1 MKAVPFAFAAALV
14 AVAVPTQ
21 AQTVEHQIRR
31 EPKLAYTMQQTPT
44 FNVSGPKDKRV
55 TPLEWLE
62 VEVELD
68 LETVRKSGF
77 LDELT
82 GTFYIALKDV
92 ETNKTIVLEDKI
104 TFIDVNARDKKAWL
118 VAYVSPAT
126 LAKTLNKEKPSVNDI
141 FAVAVSVSGPGIKEE
156 ATGTSPGSPKD
167 WWKSTALTR
176 KNGFILPKS
185 KTVFAPLWG
194 DRHPLTKD

>member
-1 MKAVPFAFAAALV
+1 MLKRTLFCILLAGSCGLMSAAQAEQFIYKWTDEQGQPKYSELPPPAGVP
-14 AVAVPTQ
+14 
-21 AQTVEHQIRR
+21 
-31 EPKLAYTMQQTPT
+31 Y
-44 FNVSGPKDKRV
+44 
-55 TPLEWLE
+55 
-62 VEVELD
+62 
-68 LETVRKSGF
+68 ETVRKSGF

-104 TFIDVNARDKKAWL
+104 TFIDINARDKKAWL

-156 ATGTSPGSPKD
+156 VTGTSPGSPKD
-167 WWKSTALTR
+167 WWKSAALTR
-176 KNGFILPKS
+176 KNGFVLPKS

-194 DRHPLTKD
+194 DRHPMTKD

>member
-1 MKAVPFAFAAALV
+1 MASIVRRWPRAAPPARPAQSHPQPILKALPFAFAAALV

-62 VEVELD
+62 VEVEID
-68 LETVRKSGF
+68 VETVRKSGF

-82 GTFYIALKDV
+82 GTFRV
-92 ETNKTIVLEDKI
+92 
-104 TFIDVNARDKKAWL
+104 RL
-118 VAYVSPAT
+118 VT
-126 LAKTLNKEKPSVNDI
+126 
-141 FAVAVSVSGPGIKEE
+141 EE
-156 ATGTSPGSPKD
+156 
-167 WWKSTALTR
+167 
-176 KNGFILPKS
+176 
-185 KTVFAPLWG
+185 
-194 DRHPLTKD
+194 